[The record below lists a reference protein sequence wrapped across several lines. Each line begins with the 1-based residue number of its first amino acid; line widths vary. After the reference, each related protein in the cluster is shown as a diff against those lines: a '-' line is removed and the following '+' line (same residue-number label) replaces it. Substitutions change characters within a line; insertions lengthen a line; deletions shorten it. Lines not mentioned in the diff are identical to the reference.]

1 MAILLGGY
9 RHAGQ
14 YPRLMRTKTQATGP
28 QFISRRGFLQ
38 LSSMGIM
45 AALGLVIQSQSKMFH
60 LFDRINK
67 NWTNPEEALARF
79 SFVEVLNPNQLG
91 RVLNGSI
98 DVYDVPSFN
107 GKRVNTYWR
116 DQTLPI
122 TDITIGKSED
132 SFNMVWYKV
141 GEEGYTHSGAIQPVL
156 TKTNPVVAQLPP
168 DGAVAEVTVP
178 YTDAH
183 WDPGEDEPV
192 AYRFYYSTT
201 YWVTEI
207 VADENGTPW
216 YGVRD
221 DKWEYM
227 YYVPASHLRIIPHEE
242 MQPIS
247 PHVPPQNKQ
256 LEVHLPEQVM
266 IAYEFDQPVF
276 MARVATGAIFSNGDY
291 STPTGRY
298 TTFHKR
304 SSRHMARGNLAANGY
319 DLPGV
324 PWNSYIT
331 EDGIAFHGTYWHN
344 NFGRPRSHGCINLT
358 SQAAKWV
365 FLWTMPVVPPDQ
377 ESKYDD
383 AATVVDI
390 IE

>member
-1 MAILLGGY
+1 
-9 RHAGQ
+9 
-14 YPRLMRTKTQATGP
+14 
-28 QFISRRGFLQ
+28 
-38 LSSMGIM
+38 M

-79 SFVEVLNPNQLG
+79 SFAEVLNPNQLG